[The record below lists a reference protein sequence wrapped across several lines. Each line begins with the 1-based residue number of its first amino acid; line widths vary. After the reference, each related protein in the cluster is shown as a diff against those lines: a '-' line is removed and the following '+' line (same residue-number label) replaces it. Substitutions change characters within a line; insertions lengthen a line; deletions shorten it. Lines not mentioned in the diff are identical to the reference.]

1 MIYDHQGW
9 HGDRFLYAD
18 KLLGAVEE
26 RVNLDAYSARI
37 AAGIRRYKALERWVS
52 LSDSL
57 FSSGQESRGF
67 SLLLGFSGPL
77 LGISGVGC
85 AVSLVTKDATQ
96 APMLFA
102 GIQSIYGR
110 QKTLHVGKPVPYQ
123 GKFDILRACG
133 HLPCVFPDLY
143 HADPS
148 VTDKFIEAAIAQG
161 TVLLGTSTDWL
172 PRQVAHHLGERGDER
187 RVLEIVLPPSDAAE
201 DQELLSTYHNNFGHA
216 GLEYVRYLSQNV
228 SYFRQAI
235 EVYRKSVH
243 QRLGGRE
250 DERLLINVIACVG
263 MAAKVVSH
271 LGLLHV
277 TAERMVKHGG
287 ELLEVMRSRDYE
299 VVHLPEK
306 MLEEYMMDRRDATL
320 VMDGTAL
327 SRARDQVHYDGV
339 AETEIRYEVLNRRIF
354 VSREKFH
361 AWCKG
366 RFQSGHNLVRQML
379 RSGIAKKREVLR
391 GLRSSHPEVNL
402 RPNPRIA
409 TFEVD
414 PDHPLINA
422 AVRRWQRELG
432 VTAGLQLPVRPLEE
446 GGASRTPAPS
456 TAAPPESD

>member
-26 RVNLDAYSARI
+26 RVNLDNSSARL
-37 AAGIRRYKALERWVS
+37 AAGIRRYKSLERWTS

-57 FSSGQESRGF
+57 FSQGGESRGF
-67 SLLLGFSGPL
+67 ILLAAFAAPLMGFGE
-77 LGISGVGC
+77 GVS
-85 AVSLVTKDATQ
+85 VSVITKDTTQ

-102 GIQSIYGR
+102 GIHSIYGR
-110 QKTLHVGKPVPYQ
+110 QKTLHIAKSMPFQ
-123 GKFDILRACG
+123 TKFDTLRACG
-133 HLPCVFPDLY
+133 HLPCVYPDLY

-161 TVLLGTSTDWL
+161 TVLLGTSSDWL
-172 PRQVAHHLGERGDER
+172 PRQVAHRLGERGDER
-187 RVLEIVLPPSDAAE
+187 RVLEIVLPPSNAAE

-366 RFQSGHNLVRQML
+366 RFQSGHNLVRKML

-432 VTAGLQLPVRPLEE
+432 VSLVLRQEPPLGAEV
-446 GGASRTPAPS
+446 ASRTPAPS